1 MKLEITR
8 LSDVEAQLQ
17 TQRNRNAQIDEQKA
31 QLQSDQLTASDY
43 ILELEHKLYK
53 ANKTSL
59 ELIRLLKEAETEIE
73 NMQKEI
79 VDLKQRFA
87 LYIPVKDDPVDR
99 RLAEFINNYPDRQ
112 RLRIM
117 FYRESE
123 GVYQFGTKRVNIRV
137 ENNKINVRVGGGYL
151 SIDEFLEQYTP
162 TELEKLAR
170 QDPLKKVVVYFMQRL
185 PTITPKDNQPLDVT
199 PSSVSPRNS
208 IVNSSSSP
216 KFGAS

>member
-1 MKLEITR
+1 
-8 LSDVEAQLQ
+8 
-17 TQRNRNAQIDEQKA
+17 
-31 QLQSDQLTASDY
+31 
-43 ILELEHKLYK
+43 LYK

-73 NMQKEI
+73 SLQKE
-79 VDLKQRFA
+79 VVELKQRFA
-87 LYIPVKDDPVDR
+87 LYIPVKDDPIDR

-170 QDPLKKVVVYFMQRL
+170 QDPLRKISDKVYFMQRL
-185 PTITPKDNQPLDVT
+185 PTL
-199 PSSVSPRNS
+199 SL
-208 IVNSSSSP
+208 
-216 KFGAS
+216 

>member
-8 LSDVEAQLQ
+8 LADVEAQLLN
-17 TQRNRNAQIDEQKA
+17 QRTRNIQLDEQKT
-31 QLQSDQLTASDY
+31 QLQNDQLTASDY

-73 NMQKEI
+73 SLQKE
-79 VDLKQRFA
+79 VVELKQRFA
-87 LYIPVKDDPVDR
+87 LYIPVKDDPIDR

-170 QDPLKKVVVYFMQRL
+170 QDPLRKISDKVYFMQRL
-185 PTITPKDNQPLDVT
+185 PTL
-199 PSSVSPRNS
+199 SL
-208 IVNSSSSP
+208 
-216 KFGAS
+216 